1 MKSLTLTIFAV
12 LASFLLITHSAA
24 EEEDNEFYNKVYDNL
39 QQIAQK
45 RARACMDNFLDPI
58 GLYCNYKRGL
68 PRNRR
73 SIRDSRFDM
82 E

>member
-1 MKSLTLTIFAV
+1 MQLHILRILQDA
-12 LASFLLITHSAA
+12 
-24 EEEDNEFYNKVYDNL
+24 DFYNQVYSNL
-39 QQIAQK
+39 KEIASK

-68 PRNRR
+68 PRQRR
-73 SIRDSRFDM
+73 SLPSRFDL